1 MNKRFVAVLVL
12 AFISGSFLL
21 HPAASVA
28 VDLEGKSPTAASS
41 LTNQDE
47 NAGLFLAQ
55 AQAGQP
61 GTTQPAAPQAQP
73 QLAAPSGPVQ
83 PPPPVPQPQ
92 QNARPPVQQTGA
104 VSFNFDDADVY
115 SLIQTIFGD
124 VLRVNYLVDPRVKG
138 RVTFRSVKPVARED
152 VLPLMEVILRLNGVG
167 IVEDA
172 GLYRIVPIGDL
183 PKEPAP
189 IGIGRNPEQ
198 VQVVGKALVHVV
210 PIKYAVSTEMIRILT
225 PFLSTNAVIVD
236 VPKSNHIII
245 VDTDDNVKRL
255 LQLIGIFDSD
265 FLKHTKPQIYVYAVQ
280 NSKAK
285 DVAAL
290 LQQIFL
296 GAKPS
301 AQGAKPPQSVVP
313 RTPGQTGQTQTGF
326 QPAATAQQQAA
337 QPGQVNVAAPGAGG
351 TTVLNEVTK
360 IIPDETTNSIVIFA
374 PPEDYELI
382 AETIRKIDIAPR
394 QVSIEGLIVDIT
406 LTDNLSFGL
415 SWSMNSNAGNAGLA
429 GAFFNNAGNLSST
442 PSATGF
448 TFIGTDP
455 TGNVRAVLTALQS
468 KSLAK
473 VVAAPHVIVSDNQQ
487 ASIEIGQ
494 QIPLSTSQSSEVTA
508 TSGVAGTTAVSS
520 TPIVATQTI
529 QYQDIGII
537 LKVKPQ
543 VNDSGLIALDL
554 DQQIS
559 DISATSVPVGGVN
572 TVAIDKTEAIT
583 NLVAQDGETIIIG
596 GLIREDVSH
605 GTTGIPFLSRIP
617 IIGALFGS
625 VTDQVTRKET
635 IILLTPHVMRNPQ
648 DAQNVTSGYVKK
660 YKGETKD
667 KEVEKFVKQ
676 KGQTEGEGKAPE
688 GGPEPQKNTP

>member
-1 MNKRFVAVLVL
+1 MAK
-12 AFISGSFLL
+12 
-21 HPAASVA
+21 
-28 VDLEGKSPTAASS
+28 
-41 LTNQDE
+41 
-47 NAGLFLAQ
+47 
-55 AQAGQP
+55 
-61 GTTQPAAPQAQP
+61 
-73 QLAAPSGPVQ
+73 
-83 PPPPVPQPQ
+83 
-92 QNARPPVQQTGA
+92 
-104 VSFNFDDADVY
+104 
-115 SLIQTIFGD
+115 
-124 VLRVNYLVDPRVKG
+124 
-138 RVTFRSVKPVARED
+138 ED

-167 IVEDA
+167 IVEEA

-189 IGIGRNPEQ
+189 IGIGRDPGQ

-210 PIKYAVSTEMIRILT
+210 PIKYAVSTDMIRILT

-255 LQLIGIFDSD
+255 LQLIEIFDSD
-265 FLKHTKPQIYVYAVQ
+265 FLKHTKPQIYVYPVQ

-290 LQQIFL
+290 LQQIFQ

-301 AQGAKPPQSVVP
+301 AQATKPPQSVVP
-313 RTPGQTGQTQTGF
+313 RTPGQTQTGF
-326 QPAATAQQQAA
+326 QPAATTAQQPA
-337 QPGQVNVAAPGAGG
+337 QQSQVNVAAPAAGV

-360 IIPDETTNSIVIFA
+360 IIPDDTTNSIVIFA

-382 AETIRKIDIAPR
+382 AETIHKIDIEQR
-394 QVSIEGLIVDIT
+394 QVSIEGLIVDVT

-415 SWSMNSNAGNAGLA
+415 SWSMKSNAGNFGLT
-429 GAFFNNAGNLSST
+429 GAFSNNAGNLSST
-442 PSATGF
+442 PAATGF
-448 TFIGTDP
+448 SFIGTDP
-455 TGNVRAVLTALQS
+455 TGSVRAVLTALQS

-508 TSGVAGTTAVSS
+508 TSGIAGTTAVSA

-543 VNDSGLIALDL
+543 VNDSGLIAMDL

-572 TVAIDKTEAIT
+572 TVAIDKTEVIT

-596 GLIREDVSH
+596 GLIREDIAH
-605 GTTGIPFLSRIP
+605 GTTGIPFLSKIP
-617 IIGALFGS
+617 IIGGLFGS
-625 VTDQVTRKET
+625 VNDQVTRKET
-635 IILLTPHVMRNPQ
+635 IILLTPHVMRNAQ
-648 DAQNVTSGYVKK
+648 DAQGVTSGYVER

-667 KEVEKFVKQ
+667 KEIGKFVKE
-676 KGQTEGEGKAPE
+676 KGRTEGEGKAPE